1 MDNYWKS
8 LWNTVTARI
17 RKVLKMENSVGEMVK
32 RDFDF
37 FEEEKRVR
45 EEWWWG
51 VIIMHVKWRRGRWIT
66 WRWEWRGRSEG
77 VVMTT
82 TQKQNWDSE
91 KAKSGEGYSQSKR
104 RMGMDRERHV
114 FFFCSPLTMERHVA
128 ILEWRIII
136 LSTIRSRSSHL
147 LQFSSKFWA

>member
-51 VIIMHVKWRRGRWIT
+51 VIIMHVKWRRGRGLPGDENDGGDLREWWWLLRRSRIEIQ
-66 WRWEWRGRSEG
+66 RKQKVERDIHNQRGGWEWTGS
-77 VVMTT
+77 VTF
-82 TQKQNWDSE
+82 
-91 KAKSGEGYSQSKR
+91 
-104 RMGMDRERHV
+104 